1 MDNGGAYIGVHS
13 ATDFEKGGNWTYYN
27 DLLAGLFDHHDND
40 GTPGTV
46 VIQDLQVNHPVVRG
60 LPKTTSTQDEWYYQL
75 RNPEGRPGITILAKL
90 ASDQRP
96 VVWVHE
102 LTGGGRMVYTIRGHN
117 IARFS
122 ETWMR
127 QYFLQGVMWATHR
140 LK

>member
-1 MDNGGAYIGVHS
+1 
-13 ATDFEKGGNWTYYN
+13 
-27 DLLAGLFDHHDND
+27 
-40 GTPGTV
+40 
-46 VIQDLQVNHPVVRG
+46 VRG

-75 RNPEGRPGITILAKL
+75 RNPEGRQGITILAKL

-117 IARFS
+117 ITRFS